1 MLTKNTSKLII
12 PMRLIDYRNPIIKK
26 FTQKYTF
33 LLFYSSS
40 FLINTNM
47 AWRSHGK
54 TNQEMVENLKKNGI
68 IQDSRVE
75 NALLTVDRGNFV
87 DSSKYV
93 DSPMSIGY
101 GATISA
107 PHMHAYAL
115 ELLKDHLV
123 EGETVLDVGSGS
135 GYLTACMAMMVGPQ
149 GKAIGIEHIPELVTK
164 SLENIKKANAD
175 LLSSKRVVIKVGD
188 GRKGCPE
195 HAPFN
200 AIHVGAAAP
209 VLPQDLIDQLK
220 PGGRLV
226 IPVGPRGGD
235 QSLEQIDKLA
245 DGTVKTKRV
254 MGVMYVP
261 LTDKESQWR
270 K

>member
-1 MLTKNTSKLII
+1 
-12 PMRLIDYRNPIIKK
+12 
-26 FTQKYTF
+26 
-33 LLFYSSS
+33 
-40 FLINTNM
+40 M

-54 TNQEMVENLKKNGI
+54 TNRELVENLKKNGI

-75 NALLTVDRGNFV
+75 NALLSVDRGNFI
-87 DSSKYV
+87 DNEKYV
-93 DSPMSIGY
+93 DSPRSIGF

-135 GYLTACMAMMVGPQ
+135 GYLTACMAIMVGPQ
-149 GKAIGIEHIPELVTK
+149 GKAIGIEHFPELASK
-164 SLENIKKANAD
+164 SLENIKKENAD
-175 LLSSKRVVIKVGD
+175 LLSSKRVIIKVGD
-188 GRKGCPE
+188 GRKGSPE

-209 VLPQDLIDQLK
+209 ILPQDLMDQLK
-220 PGGRLV
+220 LGGRLI
-226 IPVGPRGGD
+226 IPVGPKGGD

-245 DGTVKTKRV
+245 DGTIKRKRI

-261 LTDKESQWR
+261 LTDKDSQWR